1 MTPIEEVLFRASG
14 SGALMTKKQ
23 GAGITESQL
32 SRISELES
40 ERDFGV
46 NVNGNKVKWLGTKKP
61 EELSELI
68 SKRDAP
74 PQLSDTAKA
83 FVRKIWLK
91 NEKKVLKDIKS
102 KFLDKGTF
110 NEEEAISLISEVDG
124 VFYTKNEERR
134 YNEDHEGECD
144 IFKDFG
150 HKKVVHDTKCSWDC
164 DTFMAAKPTNDN
176 EWQGRIYMELWD
188 ADEFHLRYCLV
199 DCPPHLVTQEKYY
212 AWEKYFSDSMNE
224 EEQANLELMLQP
236 IYDQINLNL
245 VYSKDDRF
253 TKEERVKTFIFYRDK
268 EKMAEMKESVKLARE
283 YYKTLTLNGT
293 N

>member
-23 GAGITESQL
+23 GSGITESQL
-32 SRISELES
+32 AEIKSLEN
-40 ERDFGV
+40 ERDLGI
-46 NVNGNKVKWLGTKKP
+46 NINGNKVKWAGTKKP
-61 EELSELI
+61 DDLAKLI
-68 SKRDAP
+68 AKRDAP
-74 PQLSDTAKA
+74 PELSDTAKS
-83 FVRKIWLK
+83 FIRKIWLK
-91 NEKKVLKDIKS
+91 KEKGVVKDIKS

-150 HKKVVHDTKCSWDC
+150 DKKVVHDTKCSWDAE
-164 DTFMAAKPTNDN
+164 TFMAAKPTTDN

-212 AWEKYFSDSMNE
+212 AWKKYFSDSMNE
-224 EEQANLELMLQP
+224 EEQASLELMMQP
-236 IYDQINLNL
+236 IYDQIDLNL

-268 EKMAEMKESVKLARE
+268 EKIAEMKKAVKLARE